1 MGSLFKGV
9 EVLGEF
15 STTSLSVTVTVFE
28 LFCALEKKELQKKE
42 TIMMV
47 LEILLSIMVIVHA
60 II

>member
-1 MGSLFKGV
+1 MLKAV

-28 LFCALEKKELQKKE
+28 LFCALEKKEFRKKE

-47 LEILLSIMVIVHA
+47 LEILFSIMVIVYA